1 MTKRE
6 TFEILKLIGDY
17 YGQFTVDQQ
26 KIDAWNEAL
35 KTYSFQQIKQN
46 LVCYVTQSPA
56 PPKISDLV
64 KQNPAGGHT
73 APGAHQTLDLEWE
86 PAVEQDIR
94 EELQRL
100 RKILGIRKD

>member
-6 TFEILKLIGDY
+6 TFEILKLIGEY

-26 KIDAWNEAL
+26 KLDAWHEAL

-46 LVCYVTQSPA
+46 LVCFVTQSPA
-56 PPKISDLV
+56 PPKVSDLV
-64 KQNPAGGHT
+64 KQNLAGEQQ
-73 APGAHQTLDLEWE
+73 PLEFEWE
-86 PAVEQDIR
+86 PAVEQDIQ

-100 RKILGIRKD
+100 RQILRIRMN